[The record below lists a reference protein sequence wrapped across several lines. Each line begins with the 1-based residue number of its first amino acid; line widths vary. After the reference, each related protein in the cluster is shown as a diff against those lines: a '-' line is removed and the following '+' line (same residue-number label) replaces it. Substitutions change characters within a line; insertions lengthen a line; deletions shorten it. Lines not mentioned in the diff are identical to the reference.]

1 MRGHEGTLLGSWGAP
16 GAPLDGCTPNRPAV
30 PEQKPGCRERHG
42 QVPTSAGGLVCSAQL
57 AAELWFARV
66 AGVSWGDNTVLS
78 ARQNCVYLGE
88 KKKRILKELS
98 GISICQNDSCPLGHS
113 PENSHAGPWPNLQ
126 KTLGTNQVLNNALIQ
141 RDYTGRPQCRTPPC
155 SGFQPLPGPY
165 ASGGEDNE
173 DIRTRPRPGE
183 GRCFPAAVPATLIS
197 AEARRYSPA
206 APSRPSA
213 LGRA

>member
-1 MRGHEGTLLGSWGAP
+1 MALGPRRMGARRTGLQLQSRSLDAGNGTVRCRLQQEGWSVLPSSLPSCGLLGSQ
-16 GAPLDGCTPNRPAV
+16 
-30 PEQKPGCRERHG
+30 E
-42 QVPTSAGGLVCSAQL
+42 SAGVTTRSYQHGKTV
-57 AAELWFARV
+57 FI
-66 AGVSWGDNTVLS
+66 WG
-78 ARQNCVYLGE
+78 
-88 KKKRILKELS
+88 KKKRILKALS
-98 GISICQNDSCPLGHS
+98 RISICQNDSCPLGHS
-113 PENSHAGPWPNLQ
+113 PENSHSGPWPNLQ